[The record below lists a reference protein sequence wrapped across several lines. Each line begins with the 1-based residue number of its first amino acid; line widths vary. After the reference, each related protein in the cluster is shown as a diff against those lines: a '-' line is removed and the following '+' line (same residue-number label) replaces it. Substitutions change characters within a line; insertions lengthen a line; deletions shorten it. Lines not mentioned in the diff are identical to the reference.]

1 MKALV
6 FGHSGQV
13 ATELRR
19 RAPTH
24 GISVEALD
32 RSQADLSDPQ
42 SCVDAIRSTDADV
55 IINAAAYT
63 AVDRAEDEPQLARVI
78 NGDTPGAMA
87 RAAAERDLP
96 FLHIST
102 DYVFDGAGDMPRT
115 TQDPTDPLGSY
126 GQTKL
131 AGEHQI
137 SQAGGWYAI
146 LRTSWVFS
154 AHGHN
159 FVKTIL
165 RLAEARDTLTIVADQ
180 IGGPTSA
187 ADIADTLL
195 TMAKTGGQ
203 VEGGL
208 FHYSGA
214 PDVSWAGFARE
225 IVSQA
230 GLITQITDISTADYP
245 TPAPRPL
252 NSRLECS
259 RLNDI
264 YGLGRPDWKA
274 GLAQVL
280 TELKVSTWARPALEG

>member
-63 AVDRAEDEPQLARVI
+63 AVDKAENEPQLARVI

-126 GQTKL
+126 GQTKQV
-131 AGEHQI
+131 GEHQI

-165 RLAEARDTLTIVADQ
+165 RLAETRDTLTIVADQ
-180 IGGPTSA
+180 IGGPTPA
-187 ADIADTLL
+187 ADIAKTLL
-195 TMAKTGGQ
+195 AIAKTGRQ
-203 VEGGL
+203 AEGGL
-208 FHYSGA
+208 FHYSGT

-230 GLITQITDISTADYP
+230 GLATQITDIPTTDYP

-280 TELKVSTWARPALEG
+280 ADLKVADSPALKG